1 MAFTVADA
9 AKAVGVTPQI
19 VRTTIHQGRVPSI
32 DEFSSIED
40 FVRHWDENVMA
51 EAVEAAKRI
60 SIDGFTLNE
69 MRLKSE
75 IIKVKL
81 LEHELEERTKQLIFA
96 HVAKKLYSDVIQMI
110 REGLMALPAR
120 HAPIL
125 AAEYGVDP
133 HKVFLDI
140 EAIVRDFCSRL
151 SDDVEIPDRK
161 PIGRPRKGA
170 G

>member
-1 MAFTVADA
+1 MAFTLADA

-19 VRTTIHQGRVPSI
+19 VRTTIHQGRVPDL
-32 DEFSSIED
+32 DEFASVEE
-40 FVRHWDENVMA
+40 FARHWDENIMS

-60 SIDGFTLNE
+60 SVDGFTLNE

-96 HVAKKLYSDVIQMI
+96 DVARKLYSEVIQMI
-110 REGLMALPAR
+110 REGLMSLPAR

-125 AAEYGVDP
+125 AAEYGVDA

-151 SDDVEIPDRK
+151 SDEIEFPERK
-161 PIGRPRKGA
+161 PIGRPRKGT
-170 G
+170 